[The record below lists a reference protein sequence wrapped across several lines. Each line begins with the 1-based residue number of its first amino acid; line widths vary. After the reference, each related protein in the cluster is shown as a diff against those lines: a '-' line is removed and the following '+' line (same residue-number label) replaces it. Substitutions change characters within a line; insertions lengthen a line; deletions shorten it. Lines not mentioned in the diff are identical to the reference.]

1 MTAAITKEPITRP
14 SIDSNILQL
23 LHKDHQKVAE
33 LFFQYTNLESDKDK
47 QECVAEIIKELT
59 IHAQVEEEIVYPAV
73 RDDVEDSEDM
83 MDEADTEHHMVKLLM
98 AELAEMKP
106 SDDHF
111 DSKVTVLCELVKH
124 HVQEEEKE
132 MFEEIRDSNAD
143 LKELAVEVLAR
154 KAELME
160 ALPTA
165 RKAPIKTS
173 SRGRGRKSK

>member
-1 MTAAITKEPITRP
+1 MKPSTYCIAGDDMKMTASTTKEPITKP
-14 SIDSNILQL
+14 SID
-23 LHKDHQKVAE
+23 
-33 LFFQYTNLESDKDK
+33 
-47 QECVAEIIKELT
+47 
-59 IHAQVEEEIVYPAV
+59 
-73 RDDVEDSEDM
+73 EDM

-132 MFEEIRDSNAD
+132 MFEEIRDSDAD

-160 ALPTA
+160 ATPTPQ
-165 RKAPIKTS
+165 KAPIKTS
-173 SRGRGRKSK
+173 SRGRGRKAK